1 MNSVTLPL
9 LLQARRCMSHW
20 EPTLHSGP
28 HSIVEQTGLLSTRIL
43 YPWEH
48 YSTRL
53 SLTPQIPSFQ
63 FKFTP
68 WVQGVL
74 QGILLASSGTVRS
87 LPFHTVVHK
96 LTFTTDYLLTSTQR
110 PVQDFSPITQSDIA
124 LFGVTNAIWINHTQP
139 TVLAPSSD
147 ESPPTNTFPF
157 SRLASIMSADLTYTY
172 LYHQMNGTTLAEEQW
187 DSNTQIWT
195 TTYIP
200 VSY

>member
-1 MNSVTLPL
+1 
-9 LLQARRCMSHW
+9 MSHW

-28 HSIVEQTGLLSTRIL
+28 PSLVEQTGLFPTMIIS
-43 YPWEH
+43 PWKR

-53 SLTPQIPSFQ
+53 TPQLPSLQ
-63 FKFTP
+63 FKITL
-68 WVQGVL
+68 WAQGIL
-74 QGILLASSGTVRS
+74 QGIFLGSSGTVRS
-87 LPFHTVVHK
+87 LLFYTVVHK
-96 LTFTTDYLLTSTQR
+96 LTSTIVGVLTSTQR

-124 LFGVTNAIWINHTQP
+124 LFGVANAIWINHTQP
-139 TVLAPSSD
+139 TVLDPSSGD
-147 ESPPTNTFPF
+147 SPPTNTFPF
-157 SRLASIMSADLTYTY
+157 SRLASTISADLTYTY